1 MNATNLKLACGL
13 VDANYIQQGGEAIKS
28 RENLVK
34 KLLSQ
39 RSLPDTA
46 WDDVS
51 IEHFLSEL
59 AMMDSNNFKDSVG
72 FGEREARVF
81 STLVSKRHYRLGH
94 GIGRSGDIGAVQP
107 KAAGSSL
114 ISKLTR
120 ALALSCLKISG
131 IQHAKAALV
140 LPVATGM
147 SIALTLM
154 TLRAER
160 RDEPPQN
167 ARYVLWLRIDQKACF
182 KAIYTAGLIPIVIGT
197 VLDGDLVRANLN
209 ELRSKMEELGR
220 DNVLCVL
227 STTSCF
233 APRARDD
240 VETIAKMCQEANIG
254 HVINNAYGLIDSK
267 CCHAVNQACRVGRVD
282 AFVQS
287 TDKNLMVPVG
297 GAIVAGPNK
306 KFIGRIAENY
316 PGRASMSPIL
326 DVFITFLSMGKSGWQ
341 QKLKERKNNVPVLIQ
356 ELTKVATKHGE
367 RVLNTA
373 KGNNISF
380 AVTCNHLEEPTELGS
395 WLFKRSIS
403 GTRVVA
409 PGACK
414 TIESTTFVNW
424 GSHHLDYPSA
434 YVTFAASMGLRTE
447 EIGTLCAK
455 LDQALSHFAKK
466 RESRGVGKGNGGE
479 SGVVGG
485 VLRATGGGG
494 STGGGGTGG
503 GGTGGGGGAGENK
516 TF

>member
-1 MNATNLKLACGL
+1 MNAGNLKLAMGL
-13 VDANYIQQGGEAIKS
+13 VDPNYIKQGGEALKS

-39 RSLPDTA
+39 RSLPDVA
-46 WDDVS
+46 WDDIT

-59 AMMDSNNFKDSVG
+59 ALMDSNNFKDSVG
-72 FGEREARVF
+72 FGEREGRVY
-81 STLVSKRHYRLGH
+81 SNLVSQRHYRLGH
-94 GIGRSGDIGAVQP
+94 GIGRSGDITAVQP

-114 ISKLTR
+114 ISQLTR
-120 ALALSCLKISG
+120 ALALSCIKVSG
-131 IQHAKAALV
+131 IQTAKAALV

-160 RDEPPQN
+160 RAEPPQN

-182 KAIYTAGLIPIVIGT
+182 KAIYTAGLVPVVIGT
-197 VLDGDLVRANLN
+197 VVDGDIVRADLN
-209 ELRSKMEELGR
+209 ELRAKILELGR
-220 DNVLCVL
+220 DNILCVL

-240 VETIAKMCQEANIG
+240 VETIATICKEANIG

-306 KFIGRIAENY
+306 KFITRIGENY

-326 DVFITFLSMGKSGWQ
+326 DLFITLISLGKDGWK
-341 QKLKERKNNVPVLIQ
+341 QKLKERARNVPVLVESLRQ
-356 ELTKVATKHGE
+356 VAEKYGE
-367 RVLNTA
+367 RVLETS
-373 KGNNISF
+373 KGNNISI
-380 AVTCNHLEEPTELGS
+380 AVTCDGVEDPTELGS
-395 WLFKRSIS
+395 WLFKRSVS

-409 PGACK
+409 PGATK
-414 TIESTTFVNW
+414 TTVNTSFVNW
-424 GSHHLDYPSA
+424 GASHVSYPSA
-434 YVTFAASMGLRTE
+434 YITFAASMGQRTE
-447 EIGTLCAK
+447 EIPILCAK
-455 LDQALSHFAKK
+455 LDAAFNFFAKK
-466 RESRGVGKGNGGE
+466 KKKKEQMKLSSGETKDGKM
-479 SGVVGG
+479 
-485 VLRATGGGG
+485 
-494 STGGGGTGG
+494 
-503 GGTGGGGGAGENK
+503 EN
-516 TF
+516 